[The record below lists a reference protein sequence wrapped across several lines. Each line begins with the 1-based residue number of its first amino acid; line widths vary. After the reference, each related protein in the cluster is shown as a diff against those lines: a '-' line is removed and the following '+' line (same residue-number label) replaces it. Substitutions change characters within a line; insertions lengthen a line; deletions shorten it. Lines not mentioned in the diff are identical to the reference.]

1 MRGEK
6 ILVLLMAILLVMPLI
21 KAGSVE
27 STSSS
32 ADGDVE
38 STTTTDSA
46 NSLSTKSTDTNL
58 TPVPINSGDR
68 FEEADE
74 LGNDTENHTNATLL
88 IPGDIIFE
96 HWGKIQIDGVDV
108 NHAVIYVGNGKLVEA
123 DPYIDK
129 WTWLE
134 NTTYKF
140 MAYLYHINKRIN
152 PSFELG
158 PCLKKFVHELQNRS
172 YSGNTNYGKVEEDD
186 FGDVYRANFY
196 CYGRVYVD
204 RESNTL
210 PDNTT
215 RKEAVNFAKE
225 RASPKWPLIKDDG
238 SVLLNNPRPF
248 DYVSPWIKDEKQCDE
263 YTVEMVL
270 NNLSLAR
277 TLDYGYGCSEL
288 VWAAWW
294 HATRYEPE
302 EKRIDLDSDDSLY
315 KYVWPWE
322 IKNNKKHVKIYYN
335 STDKSNNADDSSQPM
350 NLKLIYTD
358 KIVYVDN
365 VEDVEEVN
373 GEYYLKTS
381 SNELYSMDGL
391 TDFEVLE

>member
-1 MRGEK
+1 MKGEK
-6 ILVLLMAILLVMPLI
+6 IVVLLMAILLVIPLI

-32 ADGDVE
+32 ADGDIE
-38 STTTTDSA
+38 PTTTTESTG
-46 NSLSTKSTDTNL
+46 SLSTESENTNL
-58 TPVPINSGDR
+58 IPVLINPDGR
-68 FEEADE
+68 YEEADE
-74 LGNDTENHTNATLL
+74 TSNDSENHTNATLL

-96 HWGKIQIDGVDV
+96 YWEKIKIDGVDV
-108 NHAVIYVGNGKLVEA
+108 DHTALYVGNGKLVEA
-123 DPYIDK
+123 DPYINK
-129 WTWLE
+129 WTPRE
-134 NTTYKF
+134 KF
-140 MAYLYHINKRIN
+140 KYNNMAYLYHASKRIN

-158 PCLKKFVHELQNRS
+158 PNLKKFVHELQNRS
-172 YSGNTNYGKVEEDD
+172 YGGNTVYGKVEEDD
-186 FGDVYRANFY
+186 FGDVYNASFY
-196 CYGRVYVD
+196 CYGRVWID
-204 RESNTL
+204 
-210 PDNTT
+210 DNTPAYPSM
-215 RKEAVNFAKE
+215 RKEAVDYAKE
-225 RASPKWPLIKDDG
+225 RASPKWPLVG
-238 SVLLNNPRPF
+238 ENGLVLLNRPRPF
-248 DYVSPWIKDEKQCDE
+248 DYISPWIRDEKQCDE

-270 NNLSLAR
+270 NNLSLAK

-294 HATRYEPE
+294 HATRYEPK
-302 EKRIDLDSDDSLY
+302 EKRIDLDSDNTIY

-322 IKNNKKHVKIYYN
+322 IKDSPHMKIYYN
-335 STDKSNNADDSSQPM
+335 STEKSNTADETSQPM

-391 TDFEVLE
+391 MDFEVLQ